1 MHTPEQQPGASGVQ
15 QGVSGSTRGH
25 ESSDVPVRPLLGS
38 LAVLATGCLLALW
51 LMRVMFQGFDASAR
65 ARDLP
70 GHVLAEEHQVP
81 PAPKLE
87 ARPQAENADSEQLER
102 KVLQSF
108 EWIDRDAGVVRIPVE
123 RALEIVLQ
131 EGLPARAGSR

>member
-1 MHTPEQQPGASGVQ
+1 MHTPDQKPGASGVQ
-15 QGVSGSTRGH
+15 QAVSSSTRGH

-51 LMRVMFQGFDASAR
+51 LMRVMFQAFDASAR

-81 PAPKLE
+81 PPPKLE
-87 ARPQAENADSEQLER
+87 ASPQADNEDSEQVER
-102 KVLQSF
+102 EVLASF
-108 EWIDRDAGVVRIPVE
+108 AWIDRDAGVVRVPVE
-123 RALEIVLQ
+123 RALELVLQ
-131 EGLPARAGSR
+131 EGLPTRAGRR